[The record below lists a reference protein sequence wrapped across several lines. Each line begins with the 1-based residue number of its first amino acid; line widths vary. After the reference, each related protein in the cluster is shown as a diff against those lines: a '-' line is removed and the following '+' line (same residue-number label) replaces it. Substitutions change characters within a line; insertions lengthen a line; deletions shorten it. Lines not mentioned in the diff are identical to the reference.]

1 MKINRL
7 KFDNYRN
14 LENDIIYPCEGVN
27 IFYGDNAQGKTNILE
42 SIWLFTGGRSFR
54 GAKDK
59 ELINFAEDCAQLEI
73 DFFSR
78 EREQN
83 AVINIKNNKR
93 FAILNDVEKKST
105 HELIGSFCAVV
116 FSPVHL
122 SIIKEGPN
130 GRRKFIDAALC
141 QIKPS
146 YVSLL
151 SRYNRTLL
159 QRNTLIKDIKYHAEL
174 IETIDIWDS
183 KLAKYG
189 ALIIKNR
196 LDYLEDLSKI
206 SKRVYSGISDG
217 QENFDIIYKPSFKSK
232 ITVDNIENV
241 LLSEYKKT
249 LNEDIKSGFTNI
261 GPHRDDFSIYIDGKS
276 ARSYASQ
283 GQQRSCVLTLK
294 LAEAELLKM
303 YIDEKPVI
311 LLDDV
316 MSELD
321 NKRQDYI
328 LNSIKGFQ
336 VFVTCCEPSAV
347 LRLIQGKK
355 FKIKNGKVI
364 SQKG

>member
-59 ELINFAEDCAQLEI
+59 ELINFVETRAQLEI
-73 DFFSR
+73 DFFSG
-78 EREQN
+78 ERGQSS
-83 AVINIKNNKR
+83 VIIIKNNKR

-105 HELIGSFCAVV
+105 YELIGSFCAVV

-122 SIIKEGPN
+122 SIIKEGPS
-130 GRRKFIDAALC
+130 GRRKFIDAAIC
-141 QIKPS
+141 QVKPS

-174 IETIDIWDS
+174 IETIDIWDA

-189 ALIIKNR
+189 AMIIRNR
-196 LDYLEDLSKI
+196 LNYLYNLVKVSKNI
-206 SKRVYSGISDG
+206 YSGISEG
-217 QENFDIIYKPSFKSK
+217 QEDFDIIYKSSCNN
-232 ITVDNIENV
+232 TVNTDDIENA
-241 LLSEYKKT
+241 LLLGYKKT
-249 LNEDIKSGFTNI
+249 LEDDLKVGFTNI
-261 GPHRDDFSIYIDGKS
+261 GPHRDDFSIYVDNRPAK
-276 ARSYASQ
+276 SYASQ
-283 GQQRSCVLTLK
+283 GQQRSCVLALK
-294 LAEAELLKM
+294 LAEAELLRT
-303 YIDEKPVI
+303 YIGEKPII

-328 LNSIKGFQ
+328 LNSIKDFQ
-336 VFVTCCEPSAV
+336 VFITCCEPSAV
-347 LRLIQGKK
+347 LRLTEGKK
-355 FKIKNGKVI
+355 FKIENGKVL
-364 SQKG
+364 

>member
-42 SIWLFTGGRSFR
+42 SIWLFTGGKSFR

-59 ELINFAEDCAQLEI
+59 ELINFVESSAQIEI

-78 EREQN
+78 ERDQTS
-83 AVINIKNNKR
+83 AITIKNNKR
-93 FAILNDVEKKST
+93 FAVLNDVEKKST
-105 HELIGSFCAVV
+105 YELVGSFCAVV

-122 SIIKEGPN
+122 SIIKEGPR
-130 GRRKFIDAALC
+130 GRRKFIDAAIC

-159 QRNTLIKDIKYHAEL
+159 QRNTLIKDIKYHSEL

-196 LDYLEDLSKI
+196 IKYLEDLVKFSKKI
-206 SKRVYSGISDG
+206 YSGISDG
-217 QENFDIIYKPSFKSK
+217 QEEFDIIYNPSFKSLL
-232 ITVDNIENV
+232 DPDEIENT
-241 LLSEYKKT
+241 LNLEYKKT
-249 LNEDIKSGFTNI
+249 LKDDLKAGFTNV
-261 GPHRDDFSIYIDGKS
+261 GPHRDDFSFYVNNKL
-276 ARSYASQ
+276 AKSYASQ
-283 GQQRSCVLTLK
+283 GQQRSCALTLK
-294 LAEAELLKM
+294 LAEAELLRM
-303 YIDEKPVI
+303 YIGEKPII

-328 LNSIKGFQ
+328 LNSIKDFQ
-336 VFVTCCEPSAV
+336 VFITCCEPSAV
-347 LRLIQGKK
+347 LRLIKGKK
-355 FKIKNGKVI
+355 FKIENGKI
-364 SQKG
+364 L